1 MTTDVCD
8 NSINSTDVVKK
19 KKKKVKSR
27 RKNLPPCTTVGKH
40 GKGCINGCTV
50 CCGKRDPLVL
60 VYMKENIAAWDKKK
74 YEDYNVS
81 PTPLRWR
88 TSLQTSWSNEQSI
101 PLSSTRP
108 SYIEYTSD
116 PKFALQYSEYQPQR
130 RRPSLPLDPHHTRH
144 SPLEV
149 IPSHGPLK
157 PHSHFSCQACC
168 QFRAEYRLPFNKPLP
183 LHSRL
188 S

>member
-60 VYMKENIAAWDKKK
+60 VYMKENIAAWDKK

-81 PTPLRWR
+81 PKSLHHGSLAQYQGSQALLGEWEPGNRR
-88 TSLQTSWSNEQSI
+88 DGDFQDTSRKSGKYVRL
-101 PLSSTRP
+101 
-108 SYIEYTSD
+108 
-116 PKFALQYSEYQPQR
+116 
-130 RRPSLPLDPHHTRH
+130 
-144 SPLEV
+144 
-149 IPSHGPLK
+149 GP
-157 PHSHFSCQACC
+157 P
-168 QFRAEYRLPFNKPLP
+168 
-183 LHSRL
+183 
-188 S
+188 